1 MKSKFFIL
9 KKNLRYVI
17 NIYILKNR
25 KEELNMDKKKLIT
38 KIIAGLALALMLFS
52 VFGTLLFYLIAR

>member
-1 MKSKFFIL
+1 
-9 KKNLRYVI
+9 
-17 NIYILKNR
+17 
-25 KEELNMDKKKLIT
+25 MDKRKIIT